1 MSTPLT
7 DLDIDSALPRRTS
20 RDTSAPDEGM
30 PQVAGYRLTR
40 VIGHGGMST
49 VYLAEQAS
57 LDREVAIKVMLPEAL
72 ADEVSRRRFENEAR
86 TIARLE
92 HPHIV
97 GIFEIGRTA
106 DGLPY
111 YAMPFLAHG
120 HLGQR
125 EFAQDGYEQGHA
137 RVRAILHALLA
148 ALDYAHARGVVHRD
162 VKAENVLFDEAERP
176 LLADFGIALRRFGP
190 RVTTAGMAVGSTAYM
205 APEQA
210 RGEDVD
216 ARADLYSVGVLAWE
230 MLTGHLP
237 YMAGDALSMAV
248 MHAQDPIPRLPR
260 PLRHWQRF
268 IDRALAKSPSHRF
281 RSAQQMRDALD
292 RVPRRGS
299 QGLARAASAPGRAIA
314 AIRRWPKTAWVAVVL
329 VAAGATG
336 LALRQD
342 QQGPG
347 SFFRASPDTAATTG
361 TALPT
366 PGAAPGITI
375 ISDPGKQ
382 MLRPLPV
389 SPAERFVVAAEQQ
402 LRAHNLT
409 APPEGNAYDS
419 VIAASKADPSYQRVP
434 IVATAVIG
442 ALGDEAGRRLRDGD
456 DKRADDY
463 LQRADLLASQTRL
476 GDSQAMARV
485 RQGTSSALQARLDR
499 AVAKF
504 DRSGAA
510 RAVDSARA
518 LGVDST
524 TLASMQAKA
533 QRIPAV
539 GSIVEDGM
547 RLAKVGA
554 GVIAAAQ
561 ADVSRSDYAR
571 FVHATG
577 REASLCRERTSL
589 LRILAPRSWQSP
601 GFEQSAQHPVVCI
614 SWGDA
619 DAYARWLSQR
629 TGRHYRLPTL
639 VEARALPGTGGSK
652 PVSEWLGDCGAGC
665 RERLSIGRSWRGA
678 NGARP
683 LDPARG
689 YDDVGFRLVRDP

>member
-1 MSTPLT
+1 MSTPLSEH
-7 DLDIDSALPRRTS
+7 DIDSAPPRRTS
-20 RDTSAPDEGM
+20 QDASAPEEGM
-30 PQVAGYRLTR
+30 PLIAGYRLTR

-137 RVRAILHALLA
+137 RVRAILHSLLA

-292 RVPRRGS
+292 RVPRRNS
-299 QGLARAASAPGRAIA
+299 QGLARAAAMPQRAFA
-314 AIRRWPKTAWVAVVL
+314 TVRRWPRIAWVAVVL
-329 VAAGATG
+329 IAAAATG
-336 LALRQD
+336 LMLRQGE
-342 QQGPG
+342 QGPA
-347 SFFRASPDTAATTG
+347 SFFRASTHAATATP
-361 TALPT
+361 ALPT
-366 PGAAPGITI
+366 PGGAPDIAI

-389 SPAERFVVAAEQQ
+389 SPAERFVAAAEQQ
-402 LRAHNLT
+402 LRAHNVT
-409 APPEGNAYDS
+409 APADGNAYDS
-419 VIAASKADPSYQRVP
+419 ILAAAKADPSYQRIPV
-434 IVATAVIG
+434 VATAVVG
-442 ALGDEAGRRLRDGD
+442 ALGDEASRRLRDGD
-456 DKRADDY
+456 DKRAGDY
-463 LQRADLLASQTRL
+463 LQRANQLATQMQL
-476 GDSQAMARV
+476 GNSPAMSKL
-485 RQGTSSALQARLDR
+485 RQQTSSALQARLDR
-499 AVAKF
+499 AAASF
-504 DRSGAA
+504 DRAGAT
-510 RAVDSARA
+510 RTIDSARA
-518 LGVDST
+518 VGVDAT
-524 TLASMQAKA
+524 TLAAMQAKA

-539 GSIVEDGM
+539 GSVVDDGL
-547 RLAKVGA
+547 RLARVGDK
-554 GVIAAAQ
+554 VIAAAQ
-561 ADVSRSDYAR
+561 EDVSRGDYAR
-571 FVHATG
+571 FARATG
-577 REASLCRERTSL
+577 REAALCRERTSL

-601 GFEQSAQHPVVCI
+601 GFEQSAQHPVVCV
-614 SWGDA
+614 SWNDA
-619 DAYARWLSQR
+619 EAYARWLSQR
-629 TGRHYRLPTL
+629 SGHRYRLPTL
-639 VEARALPGTGGSK
+639 AEARELSGTGGAK
-652 PVSEWLGDCGAGC
+652 PVAEWLADCGEGC
-665 RERLSIGRSWRGA
+665 RERLSTGRTWRGA
-678 NGARP
+678 NGTRP
-683 LDPARG
+683 MDPARG
-689 YDDVGFRLVRDP
+689 YDDIGFRLVRDP